1 MVQSPVSI
9 RYLRP
14 KKEKKKKHKIPT
26 TEETVIN
33 HFTVNQFQN
42 NFKITH
48 VLMSFSSTLAEIK
61 SKSGG
66 ESSAWHSPAG
76 SYWPV
81 WANEHLKY
89 SKYRKT

>member
-1 MVQSPVSI
+1 
-9 RYLRP
+9 
-14 KKEKKKKHKIPT
+14 
-26 TEETVIN
+26 
-33 HFTVNQFQN
+33 
-42 NFKITH
+42 
-48 VLMSFSSTLAEIK
+48 MSSSSTLAEIK

-66 ESSAWHSPAG
+66 ESSAWHAPVG